1 MVFLSAIEGK
11 LLREQLELLLRL
23 QEIDSALTD
32 LEGETQDL
40 PERIADLRRRMELTD
55 TAVKEHETA
64 LDAAKKDR
72 AKLENDLEDAGVRLN
87 GLKSKQLVIKTNEE
101 YAALQTE
108 IQYTTDAVSKIEDS
122 ILVLLEQIEGA
133 SEDAEKAKQSA
144 ADSRGIIE
152 REIAEL
158 DREMIRLTET
168 LTIKRDERVRVA
180 MHVDERMLERYERI
194 IESRGEEALVPLVDG
209 FCTGCYKKLPS
220 QKAIEIRRGEKFF
233 ECGGCGRILY
243 WGGEG
248 QDGEE

>member
-1 MVFLSAIEGK
+1 M
-11 LLREQLELLLRL
+11 REQLELLLKL
-23 QEIDSALTD
+23 QEIDNTLTD

-40 PERIADLRRRMELTD
+40 PERIADLRRQIELTD
-55 TAVKEHETA
+55 TVVKEQETA
-64 LDAAKKDR
+64 LETAKRDR
-72 AKLENDLEDAGVRLN
+72 TKLENDLEDANVKLD

-108 IQYTTDAVSKIEDS
+108 IQYTTDATSKIEDS
-122 ILVLLEQIEGA
+122 ILILLEQIEGA
-133 SEDAEKAKQSA
+133 SADAVAARQSA
-144 ADSRGIIE
+144 ADSRGVIE
-152 REIAEL
+152 AEIAEL
-158 DREMIRLTET
+158 DREMGRLTEA

-180 MHVDERMLERYERI
+180 MNIDERMRERYERI
-194 IESRGEEALVPLVDG
+194 IESKGDQALVPLVDG

-220 QKAIEIRRGEKFF
+220 QQAIEIRRGEKFF